1 MKKAKKQCPN
11 KKFRI
16 QLIINTIL
24 LDRDGLYEKLD
35 NESRKKIQEII
46 KKYPEEIEKLT
57 IESINHQKTIR
68 DVMIFKNFTFDGFQ
82 QAINIKI
89 NNSNFAKEIKRIDEI
104 DETIYINLY
113 NRSRL
118 LWNNEKY
125 ENKIIYGMS
134 NNCICSTPIMENI
147 VLYHK
152 DYDNKKLNLI
162 IGNECVNTFEH
173 AITNI
178 NDDIHKSENYEKNHQ
193 TFESLKSVNSKK
205 VSKRYSTNK
214 SLNEKAYN
222 DNVVTREKKEILDK
236 KRRYKDT
243 LKFNDYS
250 EIISYHEGRKSQIK
264 AYCFTDKSDELYDI
278 DNIIDNKDLE
288 IINDEKVNITNEIL
302 KSHLDEIL
310 VNCHH
315 NYPKINVKKI
325 LYVDYS
331 TKRRIPTY
339 IPDLSVRK
347 NGLYELININVK
359 SDGFIY
365 YSWNMKEEYFT
376 CTNCKVIYHKK
387 NKCKGPQCLKCYKN
401 EYGEDISV
409 LRNNKEVTGI
419 YTINKKEKMKI
430 IECSECSEKISY
442 NIYKQ
447 CPLITEEICCK
458 QCA

>member
-35 NESRKKIQEII
+35 EKLDNKSLKKIKEII

-57 IESINHQKTIR
+57 IKSKNHQKTIR
-68 DVMIFKNFTFDGFQ
+68 DVMINKNFTFDGFQ

-89 NNSNFAKEIKRIDEI
+89 NNSNFSKEIKRIDEI

-113 NRSRL
+113 NTSRL

-125 ENKIIYGMS
+125 PYKIIDGMS
-134 NNCICSTPIMENI
+134 NNCICSTHIMENI

-178 NDDIHKSENYEKNHQ
+178 NDYIHKSENYEKHHQ
-193 TFESLKSVNSKK
+193 IFESLKSLNSKII
-205 VSKRYSTNK
+205 SKRYSTNK

-222 DNVVTREKKEILDK
+222 DNVITRGTKEILDK
-236 KRRYKDT
+236 KIRYKDT

-250 EIISYHEGRKSQIK
+250 DIISYHEGRKSQIK
-264 AYCFTDKSDELYDI
+264 EYCFKDKSDEIYDI
-278 DNIIDNKDLE
+278 DNIIDDKDLK
-288 IINDEKVNITNEIL
+288 IINDEKVNITDEIL

-310 VNCHH
+310 VNFHH
-315 NYPKINVKKI
+315 NYPKINVKKKLHI
-325 LYVDYS
+325 DDS

-347 NGLYELININVK
+347 NGSYELINI
-359 SDGFIY
+359 
-365 YSWNMKEEYFT
+365 
-376 CTNCKVIYHKK
+376 
-387 NKCKGPQCLKCYKN
+387 
-401 EYGEDISV
+401 
-409 LRNNKEVTGI
+409 
-419 YTINKKEKMKI
+419 
-430 IECSECSEKISY
+430 
-442 NIYKQ
+442 
-447 CPLITEEICCK
+447 
-458 QCA
+458 

>member
-1 MKKAKKQCPN
+1 MKKANKQ
-11 KKFRI
+11 FRI

-24 LDRDGLYEKLD
+24 LDPVGLCEKLD
-35 NESRKKIQEII
+35 NKSRKKIQEII

-57 IESINHQKTIR
+57 IKSINHQKTIR
-68 DVMIFKNFTFDGFQ
+68 DVIILPKNFTFNGIQ
-82 QAINIKI
+82 QDINKEIK
-89 NNSNFAKEIKRIDEI
+89 NSNFAKEIKRIDEI

-118 LWNNEKY
+118 LWKNEKY
-125 ENKIIYGMS
+125 GYKIIDGMS
-134 NNCICSTPIMENI
+134 NNCICSTHIVENI

-152 DYDNKKLNLI
+152 DYDIKKLNLI

-178 NDDIHKSENYEKNHQ
+178 NDYIHKSENYEKNNQ
-193 TFESLKSVNSKK
+193 IFKSLKSVNSKK
-205 VSKRYSTNK
+205 VSKRYSTNE

-250 EIISYHEGRKSQIK
+250 EIISYNEGRKSQIK

-278 DNIIDNKDLE
+278 DNIIDNKDLK
-288 IINDEKVNITNEIL
+288 IINDEKVNITNEII

-310 VNCHH
+310 GNCHH

-347 NGLYELININVK
+347 NGLYKLININVK

-365 YSWNMKEEYFT
+365 YSWNMIEEYFT
-376 CTNCKVIYHKK
+376 CTNCKVIYHMK

-419 YTINKKEKMKI
+419 YTINKTEKMKI
-430 IECSECSEKISY
+430 IECSECSEKIRY

-458 QCA
+458 QCAQ